1 MRDLERFPIVVLGL
15 MTMVMGS
22 GPILKAAKGQSK
34 PVNVDRIL
42 VEKSKRTMTLF
53 SGDVVVKTYQV
64 ALGGEPIGPKQ
75 REGDHKTPEGFYT
88 IDSRNSRSKFHLA
101 LHVSYPTEA
110 DRKRAR
116 KLKLSPGGAIMIH
129 GLPDAFAYLGALHR
143 KTDWT
148 DGCIAVTNEEI
159 EEIWR
164 LVKIGTPIEI
174 RP

>member
-1 MRDLERFPIVVLGL
+1 MRGRQ
-15 MTMVMGS
+15 
-22 GPILKAAKGQSK
+22 PILNGLLGMSMILMFGVMSLSAGEDPSKATL
-34 PVNVDRIL
+34 VDRIL

-53 SGDVVVKTYQV
+53 SGGKVVRNYLV
-64 ALGGEPIGPKQ
+64 ALGGEPVGPKE

-88 IDSRNSRSKFHLA
+88 IDSKNARSKFHLA
-101 LHVSYPTEA
+101 LHISYPDEA

-116 KLKLSPGGAIMIH
+116 KLGVSPGGAIMIH
-129 GLPDAFAYLGALHR
+129 GLPKEFAYLRPLHR

-164 LVKIGTPIEI
+164 LVKIGTPVEI

>member
-1 MRDLERFPIVVLGL
+1 MSIILMFGVMSLGA
-15 MTMVMGS
+15 GEDPS
-22 GPILKAAKGQSK
+22 IAAR
-34 PVNVDRIL
+34 VDRIL

-53 SGDVVVKTYQV
+53 SGAKVVKTYLV
-64 ALGGEPIGPKQ
+64 ALGGEPVGPKE

-88 IDSRNSRSKFHLA
+88 IDSRNARSKFHLA
-101 LHVSYPTEA
+101 LHISYPDEA

-116 KLKLSPGGAIMIH
+116 KLGVRPGGAIMIH
-129 GLPDAFAYLGALHR
+129 GLPEEFAYLGPLHR

-164 LVKIGTPIEI
+164 LVKIGTPVEI